1 MTEGSE
7 LERFADRLN
16 AHGPDVARWPAGAAR
31 DAEALLAR
39 SAPAR
44 AMQADALRFAR
55 LLASAAEAPTPNG
68 FAFRV
73 VGEIAGRHEDRW
85 FRLFGSPGRFGLASA
100 GLCAAAVVIGVSLGL
115 ATSPT
120 GASYDPGDAIDIAFN
135 DVDL

>member
-1 MTEGSE
+1 MTKGSE
-7 LERFADRLN
+7 IDLFADRLD
-16 AHGPDVARWPAGAAR
+16 AYGPDLARWPADFAGS
-31 DAEALLAR
+31 AEALLAC
-39 SAPAR
+39 SAEAR
-44 AMQADALRFAR
+44 ALQSDSQRFAR
-55 LLASAAEAPTPNG
+55 LLASAAEAPAPNG

-73 VGEIAGRHEDRW
+73 VGEIAARREDRW

-120 GASYDPGDAIDIAFN
+120 GASYDPGDAIDVAFN